1 VSEKDRKDYDSP
13 AKDFYTKYFVGLK
26 LNAEKERQ
34 VWNQARGID
43 VVVHVPENMHYA
55 VQDTAFDYFKEY
67 NALELKVYDDT
78 LDIEDYMLIQSRLFM
93 LAAELNSPEIKKKTG
108 KEIFPKKHLT
118 LTILCTVKPVKILT
132 TLHEQFGYSP
142 IDESG
147 FYLYQ
152 APYQTPDYRI
162 IVPNEVDIIER
173 NYPILMLTKGQ
184 KRIEV
189 AKHLAIE
196 NKLYYL
202 NHLIIL
208 SSPEDNDI
216 IMNEEVVK
224 MCYEHPQAQNN
235 LFRLAGDI
243 AKNNPQAQNNLLR
256 LVGDIAKDN
265 PEFLDNLPQFAE
277 LKKTLEQERQKRQT
291 LEEKIRLL
299 ETQQKNG

>member
-1 VSEKDRKDYDSP
+1 
-13 AKDFYTKYFVGLK
+13 
-26 LNAEKERQ
+26 
-34 VWNQARGID
+34 
-43 VVVHVPENMHYA
+43 
-55 VQDTAFDYFKEY
+55 
-67 NALELKVYDDT
+67 
-78 LDIEDYMLIQSRLFM
+78 
-93 LAAELNSPEIKKKTG
+93 
-108 KEIFPKKHLT
+108 
-118 LTILCTVKPVKILT
+118 LCTVKPVKILT

-224 MCYEHPQAQNN
+224 MYYEHPQAQNN
-235 LFRLAGDI
+235 LFSLVGDI
-243 AKNNPQAQNNLLR
+243 VKDNPQAQSNLLR
-256 LVGDIAKDN
+256 LVGDIAKDSPQAQSNLLRLMEDVTKDSPQAQSNLLRLVGDIAKDSPQAQNNLTNLVQEISENN